1 VAPPALDTDCVDC
14 EKVRATRL
22 CDQCGDKYCASCY
35 DKAHPKGGK
44 RESHTYMH
52 IGPIECEECTTS
64 TAVRWCTQCDG
75 PFCMDCWTSIHT
87 NGSRAYHGYCNID
100 SEGSVSPRAWTAD
113 GSAAGVFPYGNIDP
127 NNEGEMDDTEG
138 LPAGDFNQTQAN
150 IAPGLGTDDTTYE
163 RRWSTHHD
171 ENNVTYYYDEVTGES
186 TYENPFENPVGIT
199 SIQQYE
205 QQSWEVGT
213 YESTN
218 NVQIDEAG
226 FSGLVGN
233 NQWKAD
239 EQTLGYQNPNGSR
252 VWGAGDAVN
261 EYEYDPYKHYGEVM
275 DNPQNYQHAEI
286 PPNEKEIKEGKA
298 FLRKN
303 MMSSMIKKLNWR

>member
-1 VAPPALDTDCVDC
+1 
-14 EKVRATRL
+14 
-22 CDQCGDKYCASCY
+22 
-35 DKAHPKGGK
+35 
-44 RESHTYMH
+44 MH

-205 QQSWEVGT
+205 QQSWE
-213 YESTN
+213 
-218 NVQIDEAG
+218 
-226 FSGLVGN
+226 
-233 NQWKAD
+233 
-239 EQTLGYQNPNGSR
+239 
-252 VWGAGDAVN
+252 
-261 EYEYDPYKHYGEVM
+261 
-275 DNPQNYQHAEI
+275 
-286 PPNEKEIKEGKA
+286 
-298 FLRKN
+298 
-303 MMSSMIKKLNWR
+303 